1 VQCCKPP
8 EPQGGTR
15 GILSYSACRYSCS
28 CQAKPSQAKPSQARP
43 GQAVARL
50 CTVGPQCQ
58 HTAGLPTYLPGWLS
72 STETTCGRNQKTVHR
87 VSLTAKRTA
96 RQDRTVGPQGRSQ
109 SAIAAAC
116 VSTGTHSRT
125 PLPSRR
131 RRRGAEPTCR
141 RPEQPPNGTD
151 PPRWLYCS
159 VTVGYAELRYSMRFD
174 L

>member
-1 VQCCKPP
+1 MQCCKPP

-72 STETTCGRNQKTVHR
+72 STETTCGRNPKTVHR
-87 VSLTAKRTA
+87 VSLTAQRTA
-96 RQDRTVGPQGRSQ
+96 PTGLFNGPQARSLSTIAAIMHALGQERTVAHLCRAADDGVVQ
-109 SAIAAAC
+109 SRHAVGLSNHRMAPIRH
-116 VSTGTHSRT
+116 G
-125 PLPSRR
+125 
-131 RRRGAEPTCR
+131 G
-141 RPEQPPNGTD
+141 
-151 PPRWLYCS
+151 Y
-159 VTVGYAELRYSMRFD
+159 TVH
-174 L
+174 